1 MFEQTIPIII
11 TEKTLKKIF
20 LEIIN
25 EINSFFKYKFQLI
38 EADPK
43 KEYNYPIIVLDDES
57 LNVISSSHLKRSKY
71 FTIKTINSNK
81 SNIDETKGLIQTP
94 FKILDLISM
103 VENSFDQLK
112 RRSKKKVNFDHHS
125 FDYLSRRLHKGNRS
139 IRLTEKESEI
149 FSCLLENDNQYLTKK
164 FLLEKVWSYSQEID
178 THTLETHLYSL
189 RKKIDQ
195 NLGTK
200 NLIKHIEKK
209 GYLID
214 RTLL

>member
-1 MFEQTIPIII
+1 MFEQNITIII

-125 FDYLSRRLHKGNRS
+125 FDYLARRLHKGNRS